1 MADQQ
6 KRWNPERIS
15 DEVRIILE
23 KLAGQESFQ
32 VSIQA
37 SSAAAAINGI
47 AQLMVKLAGNL
58 QWPVEKLVAVLAT
71 VLLAPAEE
79 TEGEDH
85 G

>member
-1 MADQQ
+1 MAEQK

-23 KLAGQESFQ
+23 KAAGQESFQ
-32 VSIQA
+32 ASIQA

-47 AQLMVKLAGNL
+47 AQLVVKLAGNI

-71 VLLAPAEE
+71 VLLAPANEAE
-79 TEGEDH
+79 R
-85 G
+85 